1 MGADPKPGT
10 PKDKR
15 LGDNNKD
22 AGKAGGLARGKQ
34 QTNAKDKGKG
44 KPKKGVNPFA

>member
-1 MGADPKPGT
+1 MGAKAIPGT

-34 QTNAKDKGKG
+34 QTAAKGKG
-44 KPKKGVNPFA
+44 KGKSKKGVNPFA